1 MAIVSSE
8 IRLPRTR
15 SSTRDFRSSARPRG
29 IAKETEEIV
38 RTGGY
43 RTETGRDVGIR
54 TAVDAAVA
62 GTRMYGP
69 APVAVPPATKGRRD
83 PRRTGAAGAPA
94 ARVTASRTAP

>member
-1 MAIVSSE
+1 M
-8 IRLPRTR
+8 
-15 SSTRDFRSSARPRG
+15 SAPLRG

-54 TAVDAAVA
+54 TALDAAVA

-83 PRRTGAAGAPA
+83 PRRTGRRALLRTGAAGAPA